1 MIDKKWNFEILSWL
15 FVLAFC
21 TLILLPV
28 YLKSG
33 INYGFYIPNAVAI
46 IIFLTF
52 TRLIFLLSYTP
63 YSRVKWLKFLLIF
76 LPIPL
81 FLYHIDSL
89 YNFQRFIDEE
99 GTISFLKGTTELSDY
114 NFGRFIKYQFI
125 FFCVSA
131 IVTIV
136 LLPVRMIISF
146 WRTTNT
152 IDKV

>member
-136 LLPVRMIISF
+136 LLPPRMIISF

>member
-136 LLPVRMIISF
+136 LLPARMIISF

>member
-15 FVLAFC
+15 FVLVFC
-21 TLILLPV
+21 ALILLPV

-33 INYGFYIPNAVAI
+33 INYGFYIPNAIAI